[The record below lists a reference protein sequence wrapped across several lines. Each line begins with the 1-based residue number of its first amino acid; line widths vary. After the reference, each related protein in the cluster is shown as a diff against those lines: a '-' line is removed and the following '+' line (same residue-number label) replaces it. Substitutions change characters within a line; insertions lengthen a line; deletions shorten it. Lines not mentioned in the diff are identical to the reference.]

1 MNPVTGEK
9 QVDING
15 SKYVLRFDW
24 KAIAEMEHKYGE
36 APNMLDTDVVAG
48 IAEIGFRRAHPDMTA
63 DKIIDQSPPLVPFAK
78 AVQDALQWAYFGPEA
93 VPDTPKDEGKKKAPR
108 AAAGLWMR
116 LKGLFRRGSAPSSS
130 GS

>member
-78 AVQDALQWAYFGPEA
+78 AVQEAVQWAYFGPES
-93 VPDTPKDEGKKKAPR
+93 VPEFKDDAAKKKAPR
-108 AAAGLWMR
+108 EAGGLWTR
-116 LKGLFRRGSAPSSS
+116 LKALFRRESAPSSS